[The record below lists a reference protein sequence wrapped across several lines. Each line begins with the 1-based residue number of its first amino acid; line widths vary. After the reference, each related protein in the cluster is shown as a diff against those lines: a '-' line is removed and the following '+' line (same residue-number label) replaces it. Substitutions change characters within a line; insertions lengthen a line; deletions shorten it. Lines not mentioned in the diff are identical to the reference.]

1 MLQVGNK
8 SCEELHRLVLDYF
21 FFNVILGARKDS
33 EVDEMPTIETNQTEG
48 RERLKAQYKSQ
59 INKKIQNNQIQ
70 GFNTPVCG
78 LRFD

>member
-1 MLQVGNK
+1 M
-8 SCEELHRLVLDYF
+8 
-21 FFNVILGARKDS
+21 GARKDS
-33 EVDEMPTIETNQTEG
+33 EVDEMPTIETNQMEG

-59 INKKIQNNQIQ
+59 MNKKMQNNQIQ